1 MTACRIIYGTA
12 WKKERTAALVVSAVL
27 NGFRAIDTAGQPK
40 HYQEQLVGDA
50 LHTLQTEHGVKR
62 EDLFIQTKFTSM
74 SGQDE
79 SKPLPYDPSSRLETQ
94 IHDSFKNSLKNLRT
108 DYVDSYILHSPLESL
123 SRTVVAWK
131 ALMALQD
138 AGRVKH
144 IGISNAYSVD
154 ILEALEE
161 QGGRR
166 VQVVQNRWFEG
177 NDWDAKV
184 WAYCKQHGIQY
195 QSFWT
200 LTGSPSLLKHSILL
214 AFAHAK
220 GCTPAQA
227 VYRLA
232 QLNGVTPLSGTTNE
246 SHMQADVKVE
256 SLVVDE
262 GDQQKLGLVISWMG
276 LV

>member
-12 WKKERTAALVVSAVL
+12 WKKDRTAALVVSAVL
-27 NGFRAIDTAGQPK
+27 NGFRAIDTGK
-40 HYQEQLVGDA
+40 EQLVGDA
-50 LHTLQTEHGVKR
+50 LHILQTEHGVKR

-177 NDWDAKV
+177 NNWDAKV

-200 LTGSPSLLKHSILL
+200 LTGSPSLLKHSTLL